1 MFIQSN
7 VVFTNKFNQPQEI
20 FIIFSEKLIDPTVD
34 MTTANW
40 SVFQQSQWVM
50 PLLTELNDLRYV
62 ARTIQRDIYSKS
74 DDMDV
79 LFLCD
84 FPGNTNA
91 PHHQPYPSKCVRH
104 RYEFKIRIKFI

>member
-1 MFIQSN
+1 M
-7 VVFTNKFNQPQEI
+7 
-20 FIIFSEKLIDPTVD
+20 IIRKKSGGRLHAEIDPTVD